1 MEVLIN
7 KIMSTEANN
16 KRIAKNTFYLYFRTI
31 LIMVISLYTSRVILE
46 ALGVEDYGIY
56 NVVGGVVS
64 MFSVIT
70 GSLSAS
76 ISRYITYELGK
87 EGATTDRLMTLFST
101 CMRIQITLGIII
113 IILGETVGLW
123 FVSTQLNIPPERMMA
138 AQWVWQCVLLA
149 FFINLVSV
157 PYNASI
163 IAHEHMNAFALVSI
177 IDSVLKLLICYLVIN
192 IGGDKLIVYALLH
205 VSIALL
211 IRIIYATYCHRH
223 FEECHYKR
231 VKDKG
236 LIKEMMSFASFSFL
250 NNAANILN
258 SQGLNILINI
268 FFGVVLNAA
277 RGIANQVEGAILQ
290 FINNFTLAVNPQIT
304 KSYAVGDKKRM
315 FQLVCL
321 GSKFAYFML
330 LFIAIPVFLE
340 TDYILKIWLKTV
352 PDYTVAF
359 LRLSIIGGM
368 VKMLGNTGYTACM
381 ATGNIKN
388 YSIWITSVGIL
399 AFPLTWIAFSLGAPA
414 EYAYYVF
421 IVVYVAV
428 EVVRLILMKRMLDF
442 PPIMYVKEVLF
453 YILLVTPISF
463 IIPLLC
469 VNVMNAG
476 FTRLVV
482 VTMVSIISTAIIVY
496 YLGLNNKERK
506 FFVNSI
512 KTRLHR

>member
-1 MEVLIN
+1 
-7 KIMSTEANN
+7 MSTEANN

-70 GSLSAS
+70 GALSAS

-87 EGATTDRLMTLFST
+87 KGATTERLMTLFST
-101 CMRIQITLGIII
+101 SMRIQVTLGIII

-123 FVSTQLNIPPERMMA
+123 FVNTQLNIPSERMMA
-138 AQWVWQCVLLA
+138 AQWVWQCVLLS

-163 IAHEHMNAFALVSI
+163 IAHEHMNAFAVVSI
-177 IDSVLKLLICYLVIN
+177 VDAVLKLLICYLVVIV
-192 IGGDKLIVYALLH
+192 GGDKLIIYALLH
-205 VSIALL
+205 VSVALI
-211 IRIIYATYCHRH
+211 IRIIYATYCHSH
-223 FEECHYKR
+223 FEECHFKR
-231 VKDKG
+231 FKDKG
-236 LIKEMMSFASFSFL
+236 LVKEMMSFAGFSFL

-277 RGIANQVEGAILQ
+277 RGIATQVEGAILQ
-290 FINNFTLAVNPQIT
+290 LVNNFTLAVNPQIT
-304 KSYAVGDKKRM
+304 KSYSVGDKKRM

-340 TDYILKIWLKTV
+340 TDYLLKLWLKTV
-352 PDYTVAF
+352 PDYTVVF

-368 VKMLGNTGYTACM
+368 IKMLGNTGYTACM
-381 ATGNIKN
+381 ATGKIKN

-421 IVVYVAV
+421 IVVYVTV

-442 PPIMYVKEVLF
+442 PPAMFIKEVLF

-463 IIPLLC
+463 IIPLSCL
-469 VNVMNAG
+469 NLMEEG
-476 FTRLVV
+476 FARLIVV
-482 VTMVSIISTAIIVY
+482 ILVSIFSTAIIIY
-496 YLGLNNKERK
+496 YLGINKKERNY
-506 FFVNSI
+506 FVNTI
-512 KTRLHR
+512 KTRLHKK

>member
-1 MEVLIN
+1 MSETE
-7 KIMSTEANN
+7 KIIHMNN

-46 ALGVEDYGIY
+46 ALGVEDYGIN

-70 GSLSAS
+70 GALSAS

-87 EGATTDRLMTLFST
+87 KGATTDRLMTLFST
-101 CMRIQITLGIII
+101 SMRIQVTLGIII
-113 IILGETVGLW
+113 IILGETIGLW
-123 FVSTQLNIPPERMMA
+123 FVNTQLNIPSERMVA
-138 AQWVWQCVLLA
+138 AQWVWQCVIIS

-163 IAHEHMNAFALVSI
+163 IAHEHMNAFAIVSI
-177 IDSVLKLLICYLVIN
+177 VDAVLKLLICYLVAI
-192 IGGDKLIVYALLH
+192 IGWDKLIIFALLH
-205 VSIALL
+205 VSVALL

-223 FEECHYKR
+223 FEECRYKK

-236 LIKEMMSFASFSFL
+236 LIKEMMSFAGFSFL
-250 NNAANILN
+250 NNTANILN

-277 RGIANQVEGAILQ
+277 RGIATQVEGAILQ
-290 FINNFTLAVNPQIT
+290 LVNNFTLAVNPQIT
-304 KSYAVGDKKRM
+304 KSYAIGDKKRM

-321 GSKFAYFML
+321 GSKFAYFMF

-340 TDYILKIWLKTV
+340 TDYILKLWLKTV
-352 PDYTVAF
+352 PDYTVVF

-381 ATGNIKN
+381 ATGKIKN

-428 EVVRLILMKRMLDF
+428 EIVRLILMKRMLGF
-442 PPIMYVKEVLF
+442 SPMMYVREVLF
-453 YILLVTPISF
+453 YILLVTPITVV
-463 IIPLLC
+463 IPLLC
-469 VNVMNAG
+469 INMMEAG
-476 FTRLVV
+476 FVRLIVV
-482 VTMVSIISTAIIVY
+482 SMVSILSTATIVY
-496 YLGLNNKERK
+496 SFGLNQREREY
-506 FFVNSI
+506 FVNII
-512 KTRLHR
+512 KSRLKS